1 MSFLFFMLK
10 QFVKLGRGREGLD
23 LLGFSPNLYPK
34 LLSIILVVDRCPRFS
49 GDTSRISNAF
59 TYLFILLILIHLRFK
74 ILFNAQEH
82 PVVIITL
89 SLRVPLYITA
99 SVDLARLARL
109 GEWKTLSNYMLGNKG
124 FFAQIAELTE
134 NWKSR
139 LIVTGPVMPM

>member
-1 MSFLFFMLK
+1 MLK

-23 LLGFSPNLYPK
+23 LLGFSPKLHPK

-49 GDTSRISNAF
+49 GDASRISNAF

-99 SVDLARLARL
+99 SVDLAI
-109 GEWKTLSNYMLGNKG
+109 TLSNYMLGNKG
-124 FFAQIAELTE
+124 FFAHIAELTE
-134 NWKSR
+134 NSKSR
-139 LIVTGPVMPM
+139 LIVTGTVMPM

>member
-1 MSFLFFMLK
+1 MLK

-49 GDTSRISNAF
+49 GDASRISNAF

-74 ILFNAQEH
+74 VLFNAQEH
-82 PVVIITL
+82 PVVIIKL

-99 SVDLARLARL
+99 SVDLQDWQDLES
-109 GEWKTLSNYMLGNKG
+109 G
-124 FFAQIAELTE
+124 
-134 NWKSR
+134 
-139 LIVTGPVMPM
+139 

>member
-1 MSFLFFMLK
+1 MLK

-23 LLGFSPNLYPK
+23 LLGFSPNLHPK

-49 GDTSRISNAF
+49 GDASRISNAF

-89 SLRVPLYITA
+89 SLRVRHLPIVLVKVAYYA
-99 SVDLARLARL
+99 S
-109 GEWKTLSNYMLGNKG
+109 GS
-124 FFAQIAELTE
+124 AQIML
-134 NWKSR
+134 KLCS
-139 LIVTGPVMPM
+139 LFKIMLLF

>member
-1 MSFLFFMLK
+1 MSVLFFMLK
-10 QFVKLGRGREGLD
+10 QFVKLCRGRESLD
-23 LLGFSPNLYPK
+23 LLGFSPNLHPK
-34 LLSIILVVDRCPRFS
+34 LLSIILVVDHCPRFS
-49 GDTSRISNAF
+49 GDASRISNAF

-109 GEWKTLSNYMLGNKG
+109 GEWITLSNYMLGNKG
-124 FFAQIAELTE
+124 FFAHIAELTE
-134 NWKSR
+134 NSKSR
-139 LIVTGPVMPM
+139 LIVTGTVMPM

>member
-49 GDTSRISNAF
+49 GDASRISNAF

-99 SVDLARLARL
+99 SVDLARL
-109 GEWKTLSNYMLGNKG
+109 GEWITLSNYMLGNKG

-134 NWKSR
+134 NSKSR

>member
-1 MSFLFFMLK
+1 MLK
-10 QFVKLGRGREGLD
+10 QFVKLGRGREGLN
-23 LLGFSPNLYPK
+23 LLGFSPNLHPK

-49 GDTSRISNAF
+49 GDASRISNAF
-59 TYLFILLILIHLRFK
+59 TYLFISLILIHLRFK

-89 SLRVPLYITA
+89 SLRVPLYNTA

-109 GEWKTLSNYMLGNKG
+109 GEWITLSNHMLGNKG
-124 FFAQIAELTE
+124 FFAHIAELTE
-134 NWKSR
+134 NSKSR